1 MLLTMTD
8 PIFGELEAH
17 QVSLQAMH
25 SNSLAGSFMDD
36 VVKWQKRLQTIEAV
50 LRTWLDVQE
59 LWIELE
65 EVSSIL
71 EMTLTVFEKVTVI
84 PIGLENFPQN

>member
-1 MLLTMTD
+1 MLLTNTD
-8 PIFGELEAH
+8 PIFIELEQH

-50 LRTWLDVQE
+50 LRTWLEVQE

-65 EVSSIL
+65 EVKCLSVCVCVCVSVCL
-71 EMTLTVFEKVTVI
+71 
-84 PIGLENFPQN
+84 

>member
-1 MLLTMTD
+1 MTD

-65 EVSSIL
+65 EVSSVL
-71 EMTLTVFEKVTVI
+71 EISRKWPFKLTYFWDGHVNDS
-84 PIGLENFPQN
+84 NFPQDL

>member
-1 MLLTMTD
+1 MLTHTD

-65 EVSSIL
+65 EVSDFGFFS
-71 EMTLTVFEKVTVI
+71 VFRNRWGGEKCK
-84 PIGLENFPQN
+84 F